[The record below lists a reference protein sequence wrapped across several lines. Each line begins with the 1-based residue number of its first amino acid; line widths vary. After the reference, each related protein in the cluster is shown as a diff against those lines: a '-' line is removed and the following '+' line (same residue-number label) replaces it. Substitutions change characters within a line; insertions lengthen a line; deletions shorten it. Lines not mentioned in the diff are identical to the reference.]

1 MVTARNSFVA
11 THLKKKK
18 TNMVDDTSGISTL
31 NNSSQTL
38 SGQTEWV
45 TFSEHDQ
52 EPIRVESVAKE
63 RPPEENA
70 PYLSRLG
77 ELKESQNAKHAQ
89 H

>member
-1 MVTARNSFVA
+1 
-11 THLKKKK
+11 
-18 TNMVDDTSGISTL
+18 MVDDTSGISTL
-31 NNSSQTL
+31 KNSSQTL
-38 SGQTEWV
+38 SGQTEWI

-77 ELKESQNAKHAQ
+77 ELKESQNLYRDIGSKEAESKVSCFS
-89 H
+89 